1 MSSANEDRL
10 REYVRKIMTDLRR
23 TRRRLSDLEAA
34 AHEPIAIVG
43 MGCRYPG
50 DVHSP
55 EDLWELVATGR
66 DAITGLPAD
75 RGWDLPALYDP
86 DGTRPGTTYTRHG
99 GFLHD
104 AADFDAEFF
113 GISPREAL
121 AMDPQQ
127 RLLLEVV
134 WETVERAGIDPSA
147 LRGSGTG
154 VFVGSIYQDYVS
166 RLRDVPTEVEGYLST
181 GGASS
186 VLSGRVAYT
195 LGLEGPAV
203 TVDTACSSSLVA
215 LHLAARALRGG
226 ECALA
231 LAAGVAVMST
241 PLVFTEYGRQRAL
254 SADGR
259 CRAFA
264 AGGDG
269 FGLAEGVGVLLLERL
284 SDARRLGHP
293 VLAVVRGSAVN
304 SDGASNGLTAPN
316 GPAQERVI
324 RQALADARLAPDTV
338 DAVEAHGTGT
348 ALGDP
353 IEADALLATYG
364 RGRPA
369 DRPLWLGSLKSNIGH
384 AQSAAG
390 VGGVIKMVLALRH
403 GVLPRTLHVAE
414 PTAAVDWAAGDVR
427 LLTGDVDW
435 PRTDRPRRAGVSSF
449 GVSGTN
455 AHVIVEE
462 PPAPEPE
469 PEPEP
474 EPQPEAE
481 PEAGPGPVGEGGA
494 GSGAGAASR
503 PAPVPTEAVPWVL
516 SARSEPGLRAQA
528 GRLAA
533 FLRPGPG
540 SVADVGFS
548 LVRGRAALEH
558 RAVVLGADRHAA
570 LGALAGGEPA
580 ADLVCASASDGAGG
594 GDGRVVWV
602 FPGQG
607 AQWLGM
613 GVELLDSSAVFAQ
626 RVAEC
631 DRALAGFVDWSVVD
645 VLRGVS
651 GAGWLERAEVVQ
663 PVSWAVM
670 VGLAAVWE
678 SWGVRADVVLGHS
691 QGEIAAACVAGA
703 LSVPDAARVVAVR
716 GRLIAAELA
725 GGGGRAGAVGDA
737 GGMVSVALPA
747 AEVEGFLERWDGRV
761 EVAAVNGPA
770 STVVAGET
778 AALEEVVAFCAA
790 RGARARRVAV
800 DYASHT
806 SRVEPLRASLLREL
820 AGLRSAAPRIPFL
833 STVTGRR
840 MTEPGEL
847 DAPYWFDNLRSPV
860 LFAPAV
866 RELLDEGCRFFLE
879 VGAHPVLTPAVA
891 ESALAAGADG
901 AVAVGSLRR
910 DDGGL
915 RRLSASAAELW
926 VRGAEVDWGPLVA
939 AGRRV
944 DLPTYAFQHRRYWL
958 GAGAPAE
965 PAQEADPTAGSLFR
979 TEWIPLPVAP
989 EVTPARAALLGT
1001 GGPGRA
1007 AAFVTPADWDA
1018 SVLRDELAALAAAGG
1033 PAPDR
1038 VVVGLPQAAAAG
1050 PTGADPVSL
1059 DPVRADSVG
1068 LDPVGVVHGAVRWA
1082 LSLIQA
1088 WLADDRLA
1096 AARLVLTTRGAVEG
1110 EPGGQVTDLAA
1121 AAVWGLVRSAESEHP
1136 GRFVLLDLDDDEDS
1150 AAVAPAAVT
1159 AALAAGEPQLALR
1172 AGRAFVP
1179 RLAPAAPA
1187 APAGPAGDGVRWDPA
1202 GTVLITGGTGTLGGL
1217 VARHLVTRHG
1227 VRHLL
1232 LAGRGGR
1239 APELVAELTELGAS
1253 VTVAACDVADRRA
1266 LADLLAA
1273 VPAGRPLRAV
1283 VHAAGVLDD
1292 GVVTALTGERVDAVL
1307 RPKADAA
1314 LHLDEL
1320 TVHLDLSAFV
1330 LFSSAA
1336 APFGSAGQ
1344 GAYAAANALLDAL
1357 AARRAARG
1365 LPAASLAWGLWARRS
1380 GLTAGLGPADLRRMA
1395 RTGMRP
1401 LETSEALDLFDRAL
1415 AGWPP
1420 TPGGPGAT
1428 PAVRDAAL
1436 VPVGLD
1442 GATLRAHA
1450 AAGTL
1455 PVLLRGLVPVAAQGD
1470 QTGAAGT
1477 ATGPGAVVG
1486 LAAFTAPGAFAPAG
1500 ASDGL
1505 VRRLR
1510 EVSAPER
1517 HDLLVQLV
1525 RAHAAA
1531 VLGHAAAEA
1540 VGPSRAFKDAGFD
1553 SLTSVELRN
1562 RLAAATGLRLP
1573 ATLLFDHPTP
1583 VAVAD
1588 RLRAVLLDDAP
1599 DAPPAAV
1606 SPPPSRHV
1614 DDDGSDDPVVIVGM
1628 GCRYPGGVSSPA
1640 ELWRL
1645 LADGVDAVSGF
1656 PVDRGWDVDGLYDP
1670 EPGRPGRCYVRE
1682 GGFLHD
1688 AGDFDAEFFGISP
1701 REALAMDPQ
1710 QRLLLEVSWEALER
1724 AGLDPSSLRGTPT
1737 GVFTGLSYH
1746 DYAAGSRAGQDS
1758 EGYLLTGSA
1767 GSVASGRVA
1776 YTLGLEGP
1784 AVTVDTACSSSLVA
1798 LHLAVRALR
1807 SGECT
1812 LALAGGVTVM
1822 AGPTTFVEFARQRG
1836 LARDGRVK
1844 AFAAA
1849 ADGTGW
1855 GEGVGVLVVERL
1867 SAARRGGHRVL
1878 AVVRGSAV
1886 NQDGASNG
1894 LTAPNGPA
1902 QQRVVRAALADA
1914 GLGPE
1919 QVDVVEAH
1927 GTGTVLGDPIEAQ
1940 ALLATYGRDRPAGR
1954 PVWLGSVKSNIGHTQ
1969 AASGVAGVIKIV
1981 EALRHGT
1988 VPRTL
1993 HVDAP
1998 SPRVDWAAGAVR
2010 LATEPVAW
2018 PREAGRLRRAGV
2030 SSFGISGTNAH
2041 VILEEETDRPD
2052 DVAADPGPPV
2062 GTAPAVVP
2070 WLVSA
2075 HSEDALRAQA
2085 ARLTA
2090 HLTGAPAAG
2099 PELAADVGFSL
2110 ATGRAAL
2117 ACRAVVVADDLA
2129 GASRGLAALA
2139 RGTAAAGIVRTTVR
2153 SPGRTAMLFT
2163 GQGSQR
2169 PGMGRELYERFPA
2182 FARAF
2187 DLVRSHLDPYLDQPL
2202 DEVLADGPLL
2212 DRTDHTQPAL
2222 FALEVALHDLLRS
2235 WGVAPDFVAGHS
2247 VGEIAAAHVA
2257 GVLSLADAC
2266 ALVTARGRLMAELP
2280 AGGAMVSVQA
2290 TERDVLAWLAE
2301 EEAQADPPGPGRVG
2315 IAAVNG
2321 PDSVVISG
2329 DEDAVTALAARAE
2342 ALGRRTRRLRVAHAF
2357 HSSRMDPMLA
2367 AFREVAATLRYQAP
2381 AVPVVSTVTG
2391 RIASAEQLC
2400 DPDYWVRQARQPV
2413 RFADAVA
2420 CLHERGA
2427 TTFLELGPAGV
2438 LSGMGRQCLV
2448 DGAAV
2453 FVPALRAG
2461 RPEEHSLV
2469 TALGEAHANG
2479 TGVDWAAFFAGARVI
2494 DLPTYAFQRRRY
2506 WLAPAAGPA
2515 GSGGA
2520 GVSAEDTAFW
2530 DAVARAD
2537 LGALAGTL
2545 GVDEDAPL
2553 RAVLPALASRH
2564 RRRRAAADLDDL
2576 VYRTVWTP
2584 LTVSAPSTLSGT
2596 WLVVAPAGPAAGGL
2610 VTECAEALE
2619 RRGARV
2625 VRLTVGGADID
2636 RRRLAG
2642 RLAEFVGTST
2652 PGAAGAGADTDGAG
2666 VVRGVLS
2673 LVALDT
2679 APLPAHPGLPAG
2691 LAGTVALLQA
2701 LGDAGVAAPLW
2712 CATRGAVST
2721 WGTDPVT
2728 DPEQA
2733 QVWGL
2738 GRVAALETPA
2748 RWGGLLDLPR
2758 SLDERSAERL
2768 VAVLAGTTGEDQV
2781 ALRTAGA
2788 FGRRLVRAGTGAGER
2803 RWHPRG
2809 TVLITGGTGALGAA
2823 VARWCAAQGAERLVL
2838 TSRRGPAAPG
2848 AAELAEE
2855 LAVHGCQVTVAACDA
2870 ADRAALAGV
2879 LAAIPAE
2886 CPLTAVVHAAGAG
2899 TGGVLEETT
2908 PAGLAAVVAGK
2919 AAGAAHL
2926 DELLG
2931 DRPLD
2936 AFVLFSSIAGTW
2948 GNAGQGGYAGANAY
2962 LDALAE
2968 HRRARGRPATSVA
2981 WGAWAGAGMADE
2993 PRVHE
2998 RLARHGLPALA
3009 PDEALRAL
3017 AEVVGRQEPCVALV
3031 RVLWDRFV
3039 AAFPAARPTR
3049 LVDEIP
3055 EARAALAGIPGGG
3068 TGLGGAAGGDS
3079 AAASENGGPR
3089 AAGGAS
3095 LRERLGAM
3103 PEHSRHRVVLEL
3115 VRTEVAAVLGHAS
3128 AEQIPADRAFT
3139 DLGFDSLASVETR
3152 NRLGRATGE
3161 RLPATVVFDHPT
3173 PDALA
3178 RYLRGL
3184 LLPAEAVADPV
3195 LAGLGSLEAALAAAE
3210 PPDEVRASVETRL
3223 RAILR
3228 SLAGAGSAGLDEASD
3243 EEMFDLLGKEF
3254 GFS

>member
-1 MSSANEDRL
+1 MTSANEDRL
-10 REYVRKIMTDLRR
+10 REYVKKIMADLRR

-104 AADFDAEFF
+104 AADFDADFF

-134 WETVERAGIDPSA
+134 WEAVERAGLDPSS

-284 SDARRLGHP
+284 GDARRLGHP

-324 RQALADARLAPDTV
+324 RQALADARLAPETV

-364 RGRPA
+364 RARPA

-390 VGGVIKMVLALRH
+390 VGGVIKMVLALRN
-403 GVLPRTLHVAE
+403 GVLPRTLHAAE
-414 PTAAVDWAAGDVR
+414 PTGAVDWAAGDVR
-427 LLTGDVDW
+427 LLTADVDW

-462 PPAPEPE
+462 APVAEPE
-469 PEPEP
+469 PGS
-474 EPQPEAE
+474 ASGS
-481 PEAGPGPVGEGGA
+481 EAGSEADGG
-494 GSGAGAASR
+494 
-503 PAPVPTEAVPWVL
+503 PAPVPAEAVPWVL
-516 SARSEPGLRAQA
+516 SARSEAGLRGQA

-533 FLRPGPG
+533 FLGPDPG

-548 LVRGRAALEH
+548 LLRGRAEFEY
-558 RAVVLGADRHAA
+558 RAVVLGADRLAA
-570 LGALAGGEPA
+570 LGALAEGEPA
-580 ADLVCASASDGAGG
+580 ADLVCAGADDGLGGGAGVG
-594 GDGRVVWV
+594 AGRVVWV

-613 GVELLDSSAVFAQ
+613 GAELLDSSAVFAR

-631 DRALAGFVDWSVVD
+631 DRALTGFVDWSVVD

-651 GAGWLERAEVVQ
+651 GPGWLERVEVVQ

-678 SWGVRADVVLGHS
+678 SWGVRADAVVGHS

-703 LSVPDAARVVAVR
+703 LSLAEAARVVAVR

-725 GGGGRAGAVGDA
+725 GSGGGSGA

-747 AEVEGFLERWDGRV
+747 AEVAGFLRRWDGRV
-761 EVAAVNGPA
+761 EVAAVNGPV
-770 STVVAGET
+770 STVVAGEA

-790 RGARARRVAV
+790 HGARARRVAV

-806 SRVEPLRASLLREL
+806 SRMEPLRASLLREL
-820 AGLRSAAPRIPFL
+820 AGLRSAPPRIPFF
-833 STVTGRR
+833 STVTSRR

-847 DAPYWFDNLRSPV
+847 DGEYWFRNLRSPV

-866 RELLDEGCRFFLE
+866 RELLNEGCRLFLE
-879 VGAHPVLTPAVA
+879 VGTHPVLTPAVA
-891 ESALAAGADG
+891 ETALEAGADG
-901 AVAVGSLRR
+901 AAAVGSLRR

-915 RRLSASAAELW
+915 RRLAASAAELW
-926 VRGAEVDWGPLVA
+926 VRGVEVDWEPLVTG
-939 AGRRV
+939 GRRV
-944 DLPTYAFQHRRYWL
+944 DLPTYAFQRRRYWL
-958 GAGAPAE
+958 GANAPAE
-965 PAQEADPTAGSLFR
+965 PTAAGDLTAGSLFR
-979 TEWIPLPVAP
+979 TEWVPLPVAP
-989 EVTPARAALLGT
+989 EP
-1001 GGPGRA
+1001 
-1007 AAFVTPADWDA
+1007 D
-1018 SVLRDELAALAAAGG
+1018 
-1033 PAPDR
+1033 PAPAP
-1038 VVVGLPQAAAAG
+1038 VVVSLPRTAE
-1050 PTGADPVSL
+1050 ADPVGA
-1059 DPVRADSVG
+1059 VRE
-1068 LDPVGVVHGAVRWA
+1068 AVRWA
-1082 LSLIQA
+1082 LSLMQD
-1088 WLADDRLA
+1088 WLADDRGA
-1096 AARLVLTTRGAVEG
+1096 ATRLVLTTRGAVEG
-1110 EPGGQVTDLAA
+1110 EPGGRVTDLAA
-1121 AAVWGLVRSAESEHP
+1121 AAVWGLVRSAQSEHP
-1136 GRFVLLDLDDDEDS
+1136 GRFVLLDLDGDEAAAVGSQGAADPS
-1150 AAVAPAAVT
+1150 AAVA
-1159 AALAAGEPQLALR
+1159 AALASREPQLALR
-1172 AGRAFVP
+1172 AGRAFAP
-1179 RLAPAAPA
+1179 RLAPAR
-1187 APAGPAGDGVRWDPA
+1187 PAGDGVRWDPD

-1232 LAGRGGR
+1232 LAGRGGH
-1239 APELVAELTELGAS
+1239 APELAAELTGLGAS
-1253 VTVAACDVADRRA
+1253 VTVAACDVADRQA
-1266 LADLLAA
+1266 LADLLAS
-1273 VPAGRPLRAV
+1273 VPTGRPLRAV

-1292 GVVTALTGERVDAVL
+1292 GVVTALTGERADAVL

-1320 TVHLDLSAFV
+1320 TAHLDLSVFV

-1344 GAYAAANALLDAL
+1344 GAYAAANEVLDAL
-1357 AARRAARG
+1357 ARRRAARG
-1365 LPAASLAWGLWARRS
+1365 LPATSLAWGLWARRS
-1380 GLTAGLGPADLRRMA
+1380 GLTAGLGPTDLGRMA

-1401 LETSEALDLFDRAL
+1401 LETSEALELFDRAL
-1415 AGWPP
+1415 AVP
-1420 TPGGPGAT
+1420 
-1428 PAVRDAAL
+1428 DAAL

-1455 PVLLRGLVPVAAQGD
+1455 PVILRGLFPVAAP
-1470 QTGAAGT
+1470 GAPGGPGERSGAVG
-1477 ATGPGAVVG
+1477 ASAGPGAVVPVG
-1486 LAAFTAPGAFAPAG
+1486 AADRLA
-1500 ASDGL
+1500 
-1505 VRRLR
+1505 RRLR
-1510 EVSAPER
+1510 ELSAPER
-1517 HDLLVQLV
+1517 HDLLVGLV
-1525 RAHAAA
+1525 RTHAAA
-1531 VLGHAAAEA
+1531 VLGHATPEA
-1540 VGPSRAFKDAGFD
+1540 VGPTRAFRDAGFD

-1573 ATLLFDHPTP
+1573 ATLLFDQPTP
-1583 VAVAD
+1583 LAVAD
-1588 RLRAVLLDDAP
+1588 QLRADLLDDVP
-1599 DAPPAAV
+1599 DAAPAPA
-1606 SPPPSRHV
+1606 SPAPSRHATAGA
-1614 DDDGSDDPVVIVGM
+1614 GSDDPVVIVGM
-1628 GCRYPGGVSSPA
+1628 GCRFPGGVSSPA

-1645 LADGVDAVSGF
+1645 LADGVDAISTF

-1746 DYAAGSRAGQDS
+1746 DYATGSRAGQDA
-1758 EGYLLTGSA
+1758 EGYLLTGGA

-1784 AVTVDTACSSSLVA
+1784 AMTVDTACSSSLVA

-1894 LTAPNGPA
+1894 LTAPHGPA

-1940 ALLATYGRDRPAGR
+1940 ALLATYGRDRSAGR

-1969 AASGVAGVIKIV
+1969 AASGVAGVIKMV

-1988 VPRTL
+1988 VPGTL
-1993 HVDAP
+1993 HVDEP

-2010 LATEPVAW
+2010 LATGPVAW
-2018 PREAGRLRRAGV
+2018 PREAGRVRRAGV

-2041 VILEEETDRPD
+2041 VILEEDTDHPAD
-2052 DVAADPGPPV
+2052 PAADPAPAV
-2062 GTAPAVVP
+2062 VAAGTAPAVVP

-2075 HSEDALRAQA
+2075 HSEEALRAQA
-2085 ARLTA
+2085 ARLAA
-2090 HLTGAPAAG
+2090 HLTGLPAAG
-2099 PELAADVGFSL
+2099 LPGTDLSAAGPGSAADVGFSL

-2117 ACRAVVVADDLA
+2117 THRAVVVAATDDLA
-2129 GASRGLAALA
+2129 GAVRGLAELA
-2139 RGTAAAGIVRTTVR
+2139 RGTSAAGIVRTTVR

-2169 PGMGRELYERFPA
+2169 PGMGRELYERFPV

-2187 DLVRSHLDPYLDQPL
+2187 DLVRAHVDPYLDQPL
-2202 DEVLADGPLL
+2202 DEVLADGALL

-2222 FALEVALHDLLRS
+2222 FALEVALHALLRS
-2235 WGVAPDFVAGHS
+2235 WGVVPDFVAGHS

-2301 EEAQADPPGPGRVG
+2301 EEVQADPPGPGRVG

-2321 PDSVVISG
+2321 PESVVISG
-2329 DEDAVTALAARAE
+2329 DEDAVTALAIRAE

-2357 HSSRMDPMLA
+2357 HSPRMDPMLA
-2367 AFREVAATLRYQAP
+2367 EFREVAARLRYQAP
-2381 AVPVVSTVTG
+2381 TIPVVSTVTG
-2391 RIASAEQLC
+2391 RIASAGQLC
-2400 DPDYWVRQARQPV
+2400 DPDYWVWQARQPV

-2420 CLHERGA
+2420 GLRDRGV
-2427 TTFLELGPAGV
+2427 TTFLELGPGGV
-2438 LSGMGRQCLV
+2438 LSGMGRQCV
-2448 DGAAV
+2448 PDGDVV

-2461 RPEEHSLV
+2461 RPEEHCVV
-2469 TALGEAHANG
+2469 TALGEVHANG
-2479 TGVDWAAFFAGARVI
+2479 ARVDWAAFFAGAHAV

-2506 WLAPAAGPA
+2506 WLAAAAEPAQPAGPA
-2515 GSGGA
+2515 GAA
-2520 GVSAEDTAFW
+2520 G
-2530 DAVARAD
+2530 
-2537 LGALAGTL
+2537 
-2545 GVDEDAPL
+2545 
-2553 RAVLPALASRH
+2553 
-2564 RRRRAAADLDDL
+2564 LDDL

-2584 LTVSAPSTLSGT
+2584 LTVSAPPALSGT

-2610 VTECAEALE
+2610 VTECAAALE

-2625 VRLTVGGADID
+2625 GRLEVGADVD
-2636 RRRLAG
+2636 RRWLAG
-2642 RLAEFVGTST
+2642 RVAELAGTSERD
-2652 PGAAGAGADTDGAG
+2652 GDAGA
-2666 VVRGVLS
+2666 VRGVLS
-2673 LVALDT
+2673 LIALDT
-2679 APLPAHPGLPAG
+2679 ATLPARPGLPAG
-2691 LAGTVALLQA
+2691 LAATVALLQA
-2701 LGDAGVAAPLW
+2701 LGDAGVVAPLW

-2721 WGTDPVT
+2721 SVTDPVT
-2728 DPEQA
+2728 DPAQA

-2738 GRVAALETPA
+2738 GRVAALEVPA

-2768 VAVLAGTTGEDQV
+2768 VAVLADATGEDQV

-2788 FGRRLVRAGTGAGER
+2788 FGRRLVRAGTGTSGH
-2803 RWHPRG
+2803 RWQPRG

-2823 VARWCAAQGAERLVL
+2823 VARWCAERGAERLVL
-2838 TSRRGPAAPG
+2838 TSRSGPAAPG
-2848 AAELAEE
+2848 TAELVEE
-2855 LAVHGCQVTVAACDA
+2855 LTAHGCEVTVAACDV

-2879 LAAIPAE
+2879 LAAMPVE

-2919 AAGAAHL
+2919 AGGAAHL

-2968 HRRARGRPATSVA
+2968 HRRARGLPATSVA
-2981 WGAWAGAGMADE
+2981 WGAWDGAGMADT
-2993 PRVHE
+2993 PRVRE
-2998 RLARHGLPALA
+2998 RLARHGLPVLA

-3017 AEVVGRQEPCVALV
+3017 AEVVGRPEPCVALV
-3031 RVLWDRFV
+3031 RVVWDRFV
-3039 AAFPAARPTR
+3039 AAFPAGRPTCF
-3049 LVDEIP
+3049 VEGIP
-3055 EARAALAGIPGGG
+3055 EARAALAGTRAGGVRDGATGDGAAAAPVGGG
-3068 TGLGGAAGGDS
+3068 PGAATGV
-3079 AAASENGGPR
+3079 
-3089 AAGGAS
+3089 S
-3095 LRERLGAM
+3095 LRERLAAV
-3103 PEHSRHRVVLEL
+3103 PEQGRHRVVLEL

-3128 AEQIPADRAFT
+3128 AERIPADRAFS

-3152 NRLGRATGE
+3152 NRLGQATGE

-3184 LLPAEAVADPV
+3184 LLPAEEVEDPV
-3195 LAGLGSLEAALAAAE
+3195 LAGLGRLEAALASA
-3210 PPDEVRASVETRL
+3210 PPDGEVRASVDTRL

-3228 SLAGAGSAGLDEASD
+3228 SLAGPPASGPDGPAGPDADPRPTGLDEASD
-3243 EEMFDLLGKEF
+3243 EEMFELLGKEF